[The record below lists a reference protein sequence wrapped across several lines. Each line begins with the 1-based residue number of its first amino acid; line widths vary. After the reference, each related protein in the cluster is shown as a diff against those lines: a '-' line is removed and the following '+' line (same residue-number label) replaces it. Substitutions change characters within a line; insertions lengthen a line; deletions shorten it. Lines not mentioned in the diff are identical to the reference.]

1 MKRIFEELKNWSKGE
16 IIFYSIVLLFAILV
30 NSIAGAKLDFKI
42 TYILLGVFIVIA
54 YILAIKK
61 TLIGYILSI
70 VAMVLYSIVAYKQ
83 AFYSEVMICGIFLFP
98 YICTEIFKWFKPTKE
113 VQLKG
118 KKAFWT
124 ELSIVVVAMVV
135 FFFGA
140 YNLFNII
147 ENKWAIGS
155 AFALCFAALG
165 IYFTT
170 YNQRYLAPIMM
181 LVSFGLSCTCWILL
195 AIYVNISY
203 AAIAIGYLAVVIA
216 MIGKIVIN
224 IKHPVRQ

>member
-83 AFYSEVMICGIFLFP
+83 AFYSEVMICGIFL
-98 YICTEIFKWFKPTKE
+98 
-113 VQLKG
+113 
-118 KKAFWT
+118 
-124 ELSIVVVAMVV
+124 
-135 FFFGA
+135 
-140 YNLFNII
+140 
-147 ENKWAIGS
+147 
-155 AFALCFAALG
+155 
-165 IYFTT
+165 
-170 YNQRYLAPIMM
+170 
-181 LVSFGLSCTCWILL
+181 
-195 AIYVNISY
+195 
-203 AAIAIGYLAVVIA
+203 
-216 MIGKIVIN
+216 
-224 IKHPVRQ
+224 